1 MDLRFTKVKTQ
12 QTQTLLPVEYTL
24 AVPEDERRKL
34 AVVWLWLGVVAL
46 AGAGIF
52 SVLLVLARTPT
63 IGELIPFADFFHTAL
78 VLHVN
83 LSVLVWILSFAGVL
97 WSLNARPI
105 LHRLSKSIFAIVLSG
120 TLIITVSPFLGSAN
134 PLMSNY
140 IPVLDDPLFLAG
152 LLLFAVGIGL
162 QVVFSMSAMPPV
174 GKVISG
180 QGVIGFG
187 LYCAAITTLAA
198 LAAFAWSYLALP
210 KQLVSEVYYE
220 LLFWG
225 GGHVLQYTYT
235 LLMMVAWLWLSSSA
249 GMTLPLSP
257 RVVLVILGV
266 GLLSV
271 FPAVPIYY
279 AYEVT
284 DILHR
289 EMFTWMMSYGGSLAV
304 VPLGAAVYYA
314 LLQKK
319 PESDLQGSAHA
330 ALLTSLVLFG
340 AGGVIGFMIEGSNV
354 TIPAH
359 YHGCIVGVTL
369 ALMGVSYDLLPR
381 LGYPNVNFRL
391 ARLQLWAYATGQFLH
406 IFGLVWSGGY
416 GVERKVAG
424 AAQALDSIGRVAG
437 MGLMGLGGLISA
449 IGGLIFIV
457 IVVKALTTPDKTHSA
472 NASA

>member
-12 QTQTLLPVEYTL
+12 QTQTILPVEYTL

-235 LLMMVAWLWLSSSA
+235 LLMMVAWLCL
-249 GMTLPLSP
+249 
-257 RVVLVILGV
+257 
-266 GLLSV
+266 
-271 FPAVPIYY
+271 
-279 AYEVT
+279 
-284 DILHR
+284 
-289 EMFTWMMSYGGSLAV
+289 
-304 VPLGAAVYYA
+304 
-314 LLQKK
+314 
-319 PESDLQGSAHA
+319 
-330 ALLTSLVLFG
+330 
-340 AGGVIGFMIEGSNV
+340 
-354 TIPAH
+354 
-359 YHGCIVGVTL
+359 
-369 ALMGVSYDLLPR
+369 
-381 LGYPNVNFRL
+381 
-391 ARLQLWAYATGQFLH
+391 
-406 IFGLVWSGGY
+406 
-416 GVERKVAG
+416 
-424 AAQALDSIGRVAG
+424 
-437 MGLMGLGGLISA
+437 SA
-449 IGGLIFIV
+449 I
-457 IVVKALTTPDKTHSA
+457 HSDF
-472 NASA
+472 ASS